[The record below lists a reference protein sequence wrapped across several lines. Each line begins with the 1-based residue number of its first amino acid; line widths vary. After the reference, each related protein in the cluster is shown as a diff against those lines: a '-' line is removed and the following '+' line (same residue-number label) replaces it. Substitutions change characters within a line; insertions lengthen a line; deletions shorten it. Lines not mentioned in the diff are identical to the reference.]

1 MISKNRKYL
10 QQFCREPIENI
21 ENYEI
26 AVTSHERYELH
37 HRDEVKILPSGI
49 KVERSRQYL
58 IENGRY
64 YHCPAN
70 ELIFLSTTEHRRLHQ
85 SWKKTYFFGK
95 GLFGE
100 ANGMFGKTSVFKD
113 SFRDDVTGEK
123 NGMFGKVGSKN
134 PLWKGD
140 NVSEK
145 RKRQRNAPSHQ
156 PEYRR
161 AMRLKKRLAAEATS
175 L

>member
-1 MISKNRKYL
+1 MISNNRKYL
-10 QQFCREPIENI
+10 QRFCREPIENI

-26 AVTSHERYELH
+26 AVSSQERYELH
-37 HRDEVKILPSGI
+37 HRDEVKTLPSGI
-49 KVERSRQYL
+49 MVERSREYL

-64 YHCPAN
+64 YNCPAN
-70 ELIFLSTTEHRRLHQ
+70 ELIFLSAADHRRLHQ
-85 SWKKTYFFGK
+85 SWKRTYFYGK
-95 GLFGE
+95 GLFGK

-113 SFRDDVTGEK
+113 TFRDDVTGEN
-123 NGMFGKVGSKN
+123 NGNFGKVREKS

-140 NVSEK
+140 NASEA
-145 RKRQRNAPSHQ
+145 RKRQRNCPSTQ

-161 AMRLKKRLAAEATS
+161 AKRLKKRLAAEATS

>member
-1 MISKNRKYL
+1 MISNNRKYL
-10 QQFCREPIENI
+10 QRFCREPIENI

-26 AVTSHERYELH
+26 AVSSTEGYELH
-37 HRDEVKILPSGI
+37 HRDELKTLPSGI
-49 KVERSRQYL
+49 KVERSREYL

-64 YHCPAN
+64 YNCPAN
-70 ELIFLSTTEHRRLHQ
+70 ELIFLSAADHRRLHQ
-85 SWKKTYFFGK
+85 SWKRTYFYGK

-113 SFRDDVTGEK
+113 TFRDDVSGK
-123 NGMFGKVGSKN
+123 NNGNFGKVREKN

-140 NVSEK
+140 NASEA
-145 RKRQRNAPSHQ
+145 RKRQRNCPSTQ

-161 AMRLKKRLAAEATS
+161 AKRLKKRLAAEATS